1 MVDVYFLVTE
11 YDAATKEEL
20 RMDIYNFG
28 EMILEILSGGRLRNA
43 GGSIHSKPWEDLLRE
58 IYNENEAKSAS
69 SLEEIKLVLEVAMF
83 CTRSRSSD
91 QPSMEDVLKHL
102 SGLKHIDEGQ

>member
-1 MVDVYFLVTE
+1 VTE
-11 YDAATKEEL
+11 YDEATNEEL

-43 GGSIHSKPWEDLLRE
+43 GASIHSKPWEDLLRE
-58 IYNENEAKSAS
+58 IYNENETSSAS
-69 SLEEIKLVLEVAMF
+69 SLHEIKLVLEVAMF

-91 QPSMEDVLKHL
+91 QPSMEDVVKHL
-102 SGLKHIDEGQ
+102 SGLKHIDDGRTSKEGQ